1 MQTLSQ
7 VFCAFVLILQLFN
20 DQIFFDLM
28 SADTGCI
35 HHPHYALVA
44 SVLPALILELL
55 HPELA
60 YIDRFGVGYKVLD
73 PPELVISILF
83 ILADLLIL
91 GALLVLEGGIE
102 RDEVICIGRQLFL
115 VLILEIDFP
124 DSPLNKALF
133 DAPPLVE
140 FPQLVGRLVVEHL
153 DIFTLEG
160 WQFSLLP
167 HIHVG

>member
-35 HHPHYALVA
+35 HHPHHALVA

-60 YIDRFGVGYKVLD
+60 YVDRFGVGHKVLD
-73 PPELVISILF
+73 PPELVIRILF
-83 ILADLLIL
+83 ILVDLLIL
-91 GALLVLEGGIE
+91 GAFLVLERGIE
-102 RDEVICIGRQLFL
+102 CDEVVCIGRQLFL
-115 VLILEIDFP
+115 VLTLEIDIFDFP
-124 DSPLNKALF
+124 
-133 DAPPLVE
+133 
-140 FPQLVGRLVVEHL
+140 
-153 DIFTLEG
+153 
-160 WQFSLLP
+160 LL
-167 HIHVG
+167 

>member
-20 DQIFFDLM
+20 DQIFFDLI

-35 HHPHYALVA
+35 HHPHNALVA
-44 SVLPALILELL
+44 SVLSPLILELF

-60 YIDRFGVGYKVLD
+60 YVDRFGVRHKVLD

-83 ILADLLIL
+83 ILVDLLIL

-102 RDEVICIGRQLFL
+102 CDEVICIGRQLFL
-115 VLILEIDFP
+115 VLTLEIDILDFH
-124 DSPLNKALF
+124 LNEVLF
-133 DAPPLVE
+133 DAPSLVE
-140 FPQLVGRLVVEHL
+140 FPQLVRCLVVQHL
-153 DIFTLEG
+153 DIFALEG
-160 WQFSLLP
+160 WQFSLIP
-167 HIHVG
+167 HIQGG